1 MLKTGAE
8 PVMVVHQESGCPNPT
23 VHPCNL
29 GPLPVS
35 EKGHKYILVIS
46 DYFTKWTEAYPMPN
60 MEASTVASLFV
71 HNFVCRFGAPNFL
84 HTDQGR
90 NFESTLMSEICK
102 LLGVIKTRTTPYHPQ
117 SDSLVERF
125 NHTLLNMLSIVAK
138 DQEQDWDLHLPLVM
152 MAYRTSVQ
160 ESTGATPF
168 SLMFGREARLPID
181 VMFGPPPGEESTSSS
196 QYAFLLRQR
205 LESAYHRVRTQLA
218 LQQRRQKTLYDRKVA
233 GHSYSVGDHVWL
245 HCLAVTRGNSRKLH
259 RPWQGPYKIVKVI
272 TDVLYRIQLVKQP
285 RRRIVVHYNRL
296 KPYQGYRNG
305 HGLESP
311 PVTTQPSNNQPSPAA
326 ESDYDYDNEPL
337 VIILRSQPDTQTAND
352 PPLRRSSR
360 QRRPPDR
367 YGDPVSY

>member
-1 MLKTGAE
+1 MDI
-8 PVMVVHQESGCPNPT
+8 
-23 VHPCNL
+23 L

-71 HNFVCRFGAPNFL
+71 HNFVCRFGAPDFL

-117 SDSLVERF
+117 SDGLVERF

-245 HCLAVTRGNSRKLH
+245 HCPAVTRGNSRKLH

-296 KPYQGYRNG
+296 KPYIKDIVMDMVWSHLQLLHN
-305 HGLESP
+305 LP
-311 PVTTQPSNNQPSPAA
+311 TTSPAQLQ
-326 ESDYDYDNEPL
+326 SPIMIMIMNHW
-337 VIILRSQPDTQTAND
+337 
-352 PPLRRSSR
+352 
-360 QRRPPDR
+360 
-367 YGDPVSY
+367 